1 MTDRVAG
8 RAGCWGTRLAPARH
22 ALLRVEPAAYALTLA
37 GRAELAEE
45 ALLADWAAL
54 SRPLIARRR
63 SECDVA
69 GLIAAGIPLPP
80 AQGKKRIALQ
90 VDPGAILSIEPPPL
104 LADAARAAPA
114 RWQAT
119 IAAICD
125 LCGHV
130 GVEARAFGALAWAR
144 LTGLEY
150 LSASSDLDLLIA
162 AHEDTDVAALLDGLA
177 RIEAGAP
184 MRLDGEI
191 IRSGLAA
198 NWRELYAGADEVLV
212 KTIDG
217 VFMRPRGAL
226 LSCAVPCA

>member
-1 MTDRVAG
+1 MTDRAAG
-8 RAGCWGTRLAPARH
+8 CAACWGTRLAPARH
-22 ALLRVEPAAYALTLA
+22 ALLRVDPAAYRAMLAARPELA
-37 GRAELAEE
+37 GE

-54 SRPLIARRR
+54 CRPLIARRR
-63 SECDVA
+63 SDCDSA

-90 VDPGAILSIEPPPL
+90 FEPGAILSIEPPPL
-104 LADAARAAPA
+104 LADAACAAPA
-114 RWQAT
+114 GWRAT

-125 LCGHV
+125 LCRHV
-130 GVEARAFGALAWAR
+130 GVEVRAFGALAWAS

-162 AHEDTDVAALLDGLA
+162 AHEDTDVAVLLEGLA

-198 NWRELYAGADEVLV
+198 NWRELYAGADVVLV

-217 VFMRPRGAL
+217 VLMRPRAAL
-226 LSCAVPCA
+226 LSSAVPCA

>member
-1 MTDRVAG
+1 MTDPAAG
-8 RAGCWGTRLAPARH
+8 GAACWGTRLAPARH

-37 GRAELAEE
+37 GRAELAGE

-63 SECDVA
+63 NNCDGA

-90 VDPGAILSIEPPPL
+90 FDPGAILSIEPPPL
-104 LADAARAAPA
+104 LADAARAAPTGW
-114 RWQAT
+114 RAT

-125 LCGHV
+125 LCRRA
-130 GVEARAFGALAWAR
+130 GVEVRAFGALAWAR
-144 LTGLEY
+144 LTDLEY

-162 AHEDTDVAALLDGLA
+162 VHEDTDVAALLDGLA

-217 VFMRPRGAL
+217 VLMRPRAAL
-226 LSCAVPCA
+226 LSSAVPCA